1 MRMLSSED
9 GTYPMLGYGALGG
22 VATYLLGFLVTYVWK
37 APAVADAL
45 RGVNLIANFLGID
58 AVPTWRGVGWLFY
71 NAHFVQTR
79 VPGPGGPT
87 FTDFLARTEQGWLL
101 TILVPVLLIAA
112 GAVVAHRTDGSESI
126 GRAAIHGGA
135 VGVGYLPLAAAGA
148 VLTAQPIADT
158 GAKIGP
164 DLIPAVLLAGLAYP
178 LLFGAIGG
186 ALFAVIR

>member
-1 MRMLSSED
+1 
-9 GTYPMLGYGALGG
+9 MLGYGALGG
-22 VATYLLGFLVTYVWK
+22 VAAYLLGFLVTYVWK

-45 RGVNLIANFLGID
+45 RGVNLIANFLGIE

-79 VPGPGGPT
+79 IPGPGGPT
-87 FTDFLARTEQGWLL
+87 FTDFLARTDQGWLL
-101 TILVPVLLIAA
+101 MLLVPLLLIAA
-112 GAVVAHRTDGSESI
+112 GAAVAYRTDGSGSI

-135 VGVGYLPLAAAGA
+135 AGVGYLPLAAAGA

-164 DLIPAVLLAGLAYP
+164 DLIPAVLLAGLVYP
-178 LLFGAIGG
+178 LVFGAIGG
-186 ALFAVIR
+186 ALFALSR